1 MVGKGGA
8 IMRRKLKFEVK
19 VILVILSIVSIALIL
34 KTQYKN
40 AYNKCISKN
49 NNVALCQELGN

>member
-1 MVGKGGA
+1 MK
-8 IMRRKLKFEVK
+8 RKLRFEVK
-19 VILVILSIVSIALIL
+19 VLLVIILIISMALLL

-40 AYNKCISKN
+40 AYDKCISKN

>member
-1 MVGKGGA
+1 MKL
-8 IMRRKLKFEVK
+8 KLKFEVK
-19 VILVILSIVSIALIL
+19 VILVIILIISMALIL

-40 AYNKCISKN
+40 EYNKCISKNN